1 MDIITKKEAY
11 ARGLKRYF
19 TGKPCMRGHIS
30 ERSLGGTCIECRPYM
45 PSVGR
50 KHAPQT
56 TPKRQQKSVDARLDR
71 CKEFLERIARSP
83 DYSDITRRQAE
94 SAAWQ
99 ISQIIRVL

>member
-19 TGKPCMRGHIS
+19 TGQPCMRGHIS
-30 ERSLGGTCIECRPYM
+30 ERALGGGCISCVPYM
-45 PSVGR
+45 PSVAR
-50 KHAPQT
+50 KHGLQT
-56 TPKRQQKSVDARLDR
+56 LPTRHHKSVDVSLGR

-83 DYSDITRRQAE
+83 EHSDITRRQAE

-99 ISQIIRVL
+99 IGQIINVL